1 MENLLQGIVHP
12 VNFVQQFMSES
23 VIALTKILVQLN
35 MMINVAP
42 LRKGNVPNIMKPSV
56 TTIVLAMMIKIHVI
70 KVKYVKQSI
79 KKNVKL

>member
-12 VNFVQQFMSES
+12 VNFVQQFMFES

>member
-12 VNFVQQFMSES
+12 VNFVPQFMSEN
-23 VIALTKILVQLN
+23 VTTLTKIRVQLN
-35 MMINVAP
+35 MMINAAL